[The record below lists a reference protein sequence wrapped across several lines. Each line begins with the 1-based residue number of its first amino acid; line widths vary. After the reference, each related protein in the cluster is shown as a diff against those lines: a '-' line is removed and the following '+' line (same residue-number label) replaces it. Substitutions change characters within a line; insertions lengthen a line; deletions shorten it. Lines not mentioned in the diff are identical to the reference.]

1 MKALLASLLTL
12 ACISAEA
19 AEPDGAGLFVN
30 YCAACH
36 GAVGEGDGPV
46 AASLA
51 VGVPNLR
58 TLALRNG
65 GEFPEGAVSAFIDG
79 RELRAAHGDRQMPI
93 WGDVFAALERG
104 DGGDEDVVAARI
116 NAVVRFIGTLQYR

>member
-46 AASLA
+46 AASLEVA
-51 VGVPNLR
+51 PHDDR
-58 TLALRNG
+58 T
-65 GEFPEGAVSAFIDG
+65 
-79 RELRAAHGDRQMPI
+79 
-93 WGDVFAALERG
+93 
-104 DGGDEDVVAARI
+104 
-116 NAVVRFIGTLQYR
+116 